1 MPRKALQRV
10 IDNQGDQKQ
19 DEKIK
24 TAEKKTKK
32 KLPAAFF
39 FTREESGKTWN
50 QDVDAGDA
58 QGDCLFAE
66 REAVEQQGKQKEKER
81 GQQIGKK
88 QILQNK
94 GKAAAR
100 IFCGEHKSL
109 LFQKLH
115 NLYT

>member
-1 MPRKALQRV
+1 MPGKALQRV

-39 FTREESGKTWN
+39 FTREESGKKCN
-50 QDVDAGDA
+50 KDIDAGDA

-66 REAVEQQGKQKEKER
+66 RKAVEQQGKQKEKER

-88 QILQNK
+88 QIL
-94 GKAAAR
+94 
-100 IFCGEHKSL
+100 
-109 LFQKLH
+109 
-115 NLYT
+115 

>member
-1 MPRKALQRV
+1 MPGKALQRV

-39 FTREESGKTWN
+39 FTGEESGKKRN
-50 QDVDAGDA
+50 KDVDAGDA

>member
-19 DEKIK
+19 DDKIK

-39 FTREESGKTWN
+39 FTGEESGKKRN
-50 QDVDAGDA
+50 KDVDAGDA

-66 REAVEQQGKQKEKER
+66 RKAVEQQGKQKEKER

-88 QILQNK
+88 QILQDK

-100 IFCGEHKSL
+100 IFRREHKSL

>member
-1 MPRKALQRV
+1 MPGKALQRV
-10 IDNQGDQKQ
+10 IDDQGDQEQ

-39 FTREESGKTWN
+39 FTREESCKKCN
-50 QDVDAGDA
+50 KDIDAGDA

-66 REAVEQQGKQKEKER
+66 RKAVEQQGKQKEKER

-88 QILQNK
+88 QILQDK

-100 IFCGEHKSL
+100 IFRWEHKSL

>member
-39 FTREESGKTWN
+39 FTGEESGKKRN
-50 QDVDAGDA
+50 KDVDAGDA

>member
-1 MPRKALQRV
+1 M

-39 FTREESGKTWN
+39 FTSEESGKKCNKDIDT
-50 QDVDAGDA
+50 GDA

-66 REAVEQQGKQKEKER
+66 RKAIEQQGKQKERSRSFRIKVR
-81 GQQIGKK
+81 RLPGFFVGNIRASCFRNYIIF
-88 QILQNK
+88 ILK
-94 GKAAAR
+94 
-100 IFCGEHKSL
+100 
-109 LFQKLH
+109 
-115 NLYT
+115 

>member
-1 MPRKALQRV
+1 MPGKALQRV
-10 IDNQGDQKQ
+10 IDDQGDQEQ

-24 TAEKKTKK
+24 AAEKKTKK
-32 KLPAAFF
+32 ILPATFLFA
-39 FTREESGKTWN
+39 REESGKKCN
-50 QDVDAGDA
+50 KDIDAGDA

-66 REAVEQQGKQKEKER
+66 RKAVEQQGKQKEKER
-81 GQQIGKK
+81 GQQIRKK

-100 IFCGEHKSL
+100 IFRREHKSL